1 MLHELRSYPL
11 LTGARGRAAIDLA
24 QLVDVAMRLGGTEGV
39 LMSLQHEITEI
50 DINPLLV
57 RTLAPVAADV
67 HIVLRE
73 KQE

>member
-1 MLHELRSYPL
+1 
-11 LTGARGRAAIDLA
+11 
-24 QLVDVAMRLGGTEGV
+24 
-39 LMSLQHEITEI
+39 MSLQHEITEI